1 MRSRS
6 LLLAA
11 LAAFFAF
18 VLSAAA
24 QEDGPWRAAST
35 NSRAITGDVVF
46 SPLNISIN
54 FTAFTI
60 AQIRSLK
67 TEEVLALF
75 NPDSPTGG
83 GNLFRVQI
91 PADKR
96 FLHKNT
102 LCGSESTQWIV
113 TYAQGRSLQVAF
125 FSGTTPPVLTVEAL
139 NDAPNVCGI
148 FSYVR

>member
-1 MRSRS
+1 MHLRSFV
-6 LLLAA
+6 LAA
-11 LAAFFAF
+11 V
-18 VLSAAA
+18 VLILVFTLPSNA

-35 NSRAITGDVVF
+35 NARAITGDVIF
-46 SPLNISIN
+46 SPLKFTIN
-54 FTAFTI
+54 FTSFTI

-83 GNLFRVQI
+83 ANLFRVQI

-96 FLHKNT
+96 FLHHNT

-113 TYAQGRSLQVAF
+113 TYAQGRNLQIAF
-125 FSGTTPPVLTVEAL
+125 FSGATPPILTVDAL
-139 NDAPNVCGI
+139 NDAPNLCGI